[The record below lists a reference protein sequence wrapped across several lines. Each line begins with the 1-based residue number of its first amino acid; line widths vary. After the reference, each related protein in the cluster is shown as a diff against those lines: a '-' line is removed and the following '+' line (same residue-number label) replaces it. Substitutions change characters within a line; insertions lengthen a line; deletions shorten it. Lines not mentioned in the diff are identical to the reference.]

1 VLKFG
6 CTRKKALKMNP
17 TERIDKQI
25 EELTDWRR
33 PIFVQLRDLI
43 HEADPDLTEEWKW
56 NTAVWSHQGL
66 VCALGVFKKAVKM
79 NFFQGAFLED
89 PQKLF
94 NAGLDAK
101 TMRSIDFHEGDA
113 VDEPALKDLIRSAV
127 AHNVGG
133 KEG

>member
-1 VLKFG
+1 
-6 CTRKKALKMNP
+6 MNP

-33 PIFVQLRDLI
+33 PIFVQLRNLI
-43 HEADPDLTEEWKW
+43 HEADPDLKEEWKW
-56 NTAVWSHQGL
+56 NTAVWSHHGL

-79 NFFQGAFLED
+79 NFFQGASLED
-89 PQKLF
+89 PDALF

-101 TMRSIDFHEGDA
+101 TMRSIDFHEGDT
-113 VDEPALKDLIRSAV
+113 VDEPALKDLIRAAV

-133 KEG
+133 KKDDTAGK

>member
-1 VLKFG
+1 L
-6 CTRKKALKMNP
+6 RP

-25 EELTDWRR
+25 AELTDWRGQM
-33 PIFVQLRDLI
+33 FAQLRKLI
-43 HEADPDLTEEWKW
+43 NEADPDITEEWKW

-66 VCALGVFKKAVKM
+66 VCALGAFKKAVKM

-89 PQKLF
+89 PHTLF

-113 VDEPALKDLIRSAV
+113 VEESALKDLIRSAV
-127 AHNVGG
+127 AHNVGVKKDDATG
-133 KEG
+133 K